1 MRVLF
6 IDSVHPILEEKLAA
20 AGFIC
25 VEGTRLESSNLLE
38 ELKQANGVIIRSKFK
53 FTKEVFEKA
62 PALKFIARSGS
73 GLENIDLTAAEKHG
87 VTVFNSPEGNRD
99 AVAEH
104 AMALLLG
111 LFNHLVRGHQEVQKA
126 QWNREKNRGL
136 ELLSKTVGIIG
147 YGVMGKA
154 FAQRLSGFGCK
165 VIAHDKYKT
174 GFGDNWAEEVSLKQ
188 LQQQADVISLHLPL
202 TDETHY
208 YFDQAF
214 IQQLSKPI
222 YLINTGR
229 GQNVK
234 TDDLVVALDN
244 GSVLGAGLDVL
255 EYESVSFMNL
265 NKEELPETFNQLVK
279 MENVLLSPHVAGWT
293 VESYIKLSTFL
304 ADKILNQF
312 KPKT

>member
-1 MRVLF
+1 MRILF
-6 IDSVHPILEEKLAA
+6 IDSVHPILEEKLTA
-20 AGFIC
+20 AGFFC
-25 VEGTRLESSNLLE
+25 VEGTRLESEDLFD
-38 ELKQANGVIIRSKFK
+38 ELKQANGVVIRSKFK
-53 FTKEVFEKA
+53 FTEEVFKKS
-62 PALKFIARSGS
+62 PDLKFIARSGS
-73 GLENIDLTAAEKHG
+73 GLENIDLKAAEKHG

-104 AMALLLG
+104 ALALLLG
-111 LFNHLVRGHQEVQKA
+111 LFNHVVRGHQEVQKA
-126 QWNREKNRGL
+126 QWNREENRGL
-136 ELLSKTVGIIG
+136 ELFTKTVGIIG
-147 YGVMGKA
+147 YGVMGQA
-154 FAQRLSGFGCK
+154 FAQRLSGFGCR
-165 VIAHDKYKT
+165 VIAHDKYKSN
-174 GFGDNWAEEVSLKQ
+174 FSDQWSEEVSLEQ

-214 IQQLSKPI
+214 IQHLSKPI

-234 TDDLVVALDN
+234 TEDLAEALQN

-265 NKEELPETFNQLVK
+265 KKEDLPDTFNKLVK

-293 VESYIKLSTFL
+293 VESYEKLSIYL
-304 ADKILNQF
+304 AEKILAHF
-312 KPKT
+312 KPA

>member
-1 MRVLF
+1 MRILF
-6 IDSVHPILEEKLAA
+6 IDSVHPILEEKLTA
-20 AGFIC
+20 AGFFC
-25 VEGTRLESSNLLE
+25 VEGTRLESEDLFD
-38 ELKQANGVIIRSKFK
+38 ELKQANGVVIRSKFK
-53 FTKEVFEKA
+53 FTEEVFKKS
-62 PALKFIARSGS
+62 PDLKFIARSGS
-73 GLENIDLTAAEKHG
+73 GLENIDLKAAEKHG

-104 AMALLLG
+104 ALALLLG
-111 LFNHLVRGHQEVQKA
+111 LFNHVVRGHQEVQKA
-126 QWNREKNRGL
+126 QWNREENRGL
-136 ELLSKTVGIIG
+136 ELFTKTVGIIG
-147 YGVMGKA
+147 YGVMGQA
-154 FAQRLSGFGCK
+154 FAQRLSGFGCR
-165 VIAHDKYKT
+165 VIAHDKYKSN
-174 GFGDNWAEEVSLKQ
+174 FSDQWSEEVSLEQ

-214 IQQLSKPI
+214 IQHFSKPI

-234 TDDLVVALDN
+234 TEDLAEALQN

-265 NKEELPETFNQLVK
+265 KKEDLPDTFNKLVK

-293 VESYIKLSTFL
+293 VESYEKLSIYL
-304 ADKILNQF
+304 AEKILAHF
-312 KPKT
+312 KPA